1 MVLVFTSAVSKFRV
15 HEISFA
21 FGWFPPADEMPRC
34 SAFFSCLQ
42 FLQIQLKPIF
52 SRSTC
57 IKEDHNVL
65 SKRRCCSS
73 LLASLHSPSNSR
85 TLVPHRDMKEP
96 KIQSCGNAGNG
107 QGVRTC
113 LRCSAFWYVILCN
126 SMPPKRKD
134 RPKSSSSDAFSPEEK
149 KSKEA
154 NRSTSTNE
162 AEDEVL
168 TALSMAGDLG
178 KKVDMILNKLQKL
191 DNIEARLDN
200 LHKSIASL
208 EESFAF
214 LEKDVQ
220 NLKDK
225 TEKTRTKVDEL
236 EKSVEFREVDISDM
250 QKDLKKVQHEA
261 EELKMQLLY
270 QEHYSRRENLMF
282 PNHVCAM
289 IFKPV

>member
-1 MVLVFTSAVSKFRV
+1 
-15 HEISFA
+15 
-21 FGWFPPADEMPRC
+21 
-34 SAFFSCLQ
+34 
-42 FLQIQLKPIF
+42 
-52 SRSTC
+52 
-57 IKEDHNVL
+57 
-65 SKRRCCSS
+65 
-73 LLASLHSPSNSR
+73 
-85 TLVPHRDMKEP
+85 
-96 KIQSCGNAGNG
+96 
-107 QGVRTC
+107 
-113 LRCSAFWYVILCN
+113 
-126 SMPPKRKD
+126 
-134 RPKSSSSDAFSPEEK
+134 
-149 KSKEA
+149 
-154 NRSTSTNE
+154 
-162 AEDEVL
+162 
-168 TALSMAGDLG
+168 MAGDLG

-200 LHKSIASL
+200 VHKSIASL

-250 QKDLKKVQHEA
+250 PKDLKKVQHEA

-289 IFKPV
+289 IFKPVWVGSYIDSFYFDQYIRPKCRQTSGDITNMLSRLCQKAGKRNQEDKMLNIFRTTYLCSEGKMLL